1 MKMNYKS
8 TNQHRL
14 STQNLF
20 QVRVSYTAEPPPVET
35 LLTSGERMGRFK
47 MEKSGSSGEC
57 SNKYI
62 SFDFA
67 ADTPIDQFFV
77 VFKWKQ
83 TAADGELPEVKMYA
97 EMESWKWQ
105 GDFFNSLGRKRLL
118 APKATCNWLGT
129 GLAGTVMMV
138 WMLLCGFNT

>member
-1 MKMNYKS
+1 MKINNKS
-8 TNQHRL
+8 TNEHRL
-14 STQNLF
+14 SSHSLF
-20 QVRVSYTAEPPPVET
+20 QVRVSYTTIEIS
-35 LLTSGERMGRFK
+35 LTSGERMGRFK
-47 MEKSGSSGEC
+47 NEKSGSFVKC
-57 SNKYI
+57 SNKYV

-67 ADTPIDQFFV
+67 ADSPIDQFFV
-77 VFKWKQ
+77 IFKWKQ
-83 TAADGELPEVKMYA
+83 TAADRELPEVKMYA

>member
-20 QVRVSYTAEPPPVET
+20 QVRVSYTTEPPPIET

-47 MEKSGSSGEC
+47 KEKSGPFGKC
-57 SNKYI
+57 SNKYV

-67 ADTPIDQFFV
+67 AESPIDQFFV
-77 VFKWKQ
+77 IFKWKQ

-105 GDFFNSLGRKRLL
+105 VEGDFFNSMGTKLL
-118 APKATCNWLGT
+118 
-129 GLAGTVMMV
+129 
-138 WMLLCGFNT
+138 

>member
-20 QVRVSYTAEPPPVET
+20 QVRVSYTTEPPPIEI

-47 MEKSGSSGEC
+47 KEKSGSFGEC
-57 SNKYI
+57 SNKYV

-67 ADTPIDQFFV
+67 ADSPIDQFFV
-77 VFKWKQ
+77 IFKWKH

-97 EMESWKWQ
+97 DMESWKWQ
-105 GDFFNSLGRKRLL
+105 VEGDFFNSMDSIHPVNNTFFDNFSRLTYGQMSL
-118 APKATCNWLGT
+118 TKVNDTWP
-129 GLAGTVMMV
+129 
-138 WMLLCGFNT
+138 